1 MDRHLYTAAAHARLD
16 FANPIFGATID
27 RALAVLTLPDN
38 ARVIDIGCGKG
49 ELAVRIARR
58 WGGRGTG
65 VDAVDSSALMIE
77 ETKRRGAGA
86 PVNAVLAD
94 AGTFVAAAAD
104 ASYDGAAC
112 VGSSHA
118 LGGAVPALSAIARLL
133 RPGGEA
139 IIGEGV
145 WESEPSPDYL
155 KATGMTAGEMPT
167 IPDWTTAAEAAG
179 LMVRWLVTASTREW
193 DEYEWAHARG
203 IEDFAEKNPQHPDA
217 PTMLARSRAW
227 RSAYLAGGR
236 GTLGFALMVCRRVK
250 A

>member
-1 MDRHLYTAAAHARLD
+1 MDRHLYTAAAHSRLD
-16 FANPIFGATID
+16 FANPISGATID

-49 ELAVRIARR
+49 ELAARIARR
-58 WGGRGTG
+58 WGGGGAG
-65 VDAVDSSALMIE
+65 VDAVDSSALMIN
-77 ETKRRGAGA
+77 ETQRRGAGA

-94 AGTFVAAAAD
+94 AGAFIDAAPD
-104 ASYDGAAC
+104 ASYDGAVC
-112 VGSSHA
+112 IGSSHA
-118 LGGAVPALSAIARLL
+118 VGGAVPALSKIARLL

-155 KATGMTAGEMPT
+155 NATGITAGEMPT
-167 IPDWTTAAEAAG
+167 IPQWMIAAQAAG
-179 LMVRWLVTASTREW
+179 LMVRWLVAATAREW

-203 IEDFAEKNPQHPDA
+203 IEDFAERNPRHPGTPA
-217 PTMLARSRAW
+217 MLAHSRAW